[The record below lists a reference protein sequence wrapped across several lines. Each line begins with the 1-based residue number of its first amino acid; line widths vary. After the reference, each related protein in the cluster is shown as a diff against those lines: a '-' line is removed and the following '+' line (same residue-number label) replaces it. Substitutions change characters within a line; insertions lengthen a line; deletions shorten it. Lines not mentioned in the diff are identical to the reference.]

1 MTKKYLDMYEIENR
15 RMIDKCSSERNRA
28 ADSFV
33 DLEGCMYV
41 ELARGLTDKMAK
53 CVTVVSN

>member
-1 MTKKYLDMYEIENR
+1 MYEIENR